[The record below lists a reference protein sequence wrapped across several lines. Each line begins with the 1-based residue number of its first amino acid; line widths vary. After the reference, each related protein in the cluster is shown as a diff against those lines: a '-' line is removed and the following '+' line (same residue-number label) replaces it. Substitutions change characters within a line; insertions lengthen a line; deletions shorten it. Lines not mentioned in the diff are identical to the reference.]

1 MGSQSISTISET
13 YINRTQ
19 GGRARHR
26 AQKQKIFE
34 WYENI
39 LSQHTFDIL
48 SQIQDLLRFR
58 DPGGK
63 NVIYLAKTIK
73 ISLFGREMHYNMV
86 YIECYTES
94 NLQLGK

>member
-1 MGSQSISTISET
+1 M
-13 YINRTQ
+13 
-19 GGRARHR
+19 
-26 AQKQKIFE
+26 
-34 WYENI
+34 
-39 LSQHTFDIL
+39 FDIL

-94 NLQLGK
+94 KLQLGK

>member
-1 MGSQSISTISET
+1 M
-13 YINRTQ
+13 
-19 GGRARHR
+19 
-26 AQKQKIFE
+26 AQKKKVFE
-34 WYENI
+34 WDENI
-39 LSQHTFDIL
+39 LSQNMFDIL

-58 DPGGK
+58 DPGGN

>member
-1 MGSQSISTISET
+1 M
-13 YINRTQ
+13 
-19 GGRARHR
+19 
-26 AQKQKIFE
+26 
-34 WYENI
+34 
-39 LSQHTFDIL
+39 FDIL
-48 SQIQDLLRFR
+48 SQIQDLLRFW

-94 NLQLGK
+94 KLQLGK